1 MKNFVKAL
9 AVSVA
14 LGASSMAGA
23 SVVSLPGNITL
34 DPLVGGD
41 PTQGEGNFRNAFSF
55 VQWWSDANG
64 PTSLSNISPAN
75 FGDFSLQGYGE
86 LTPAFEPGM
95 FECNGCEIT
104 FSFQDI
110 KFALDPFAGSELEAQ
125 FIIEYNGKSD
135 SYKSRNTFEDFLADK
150 ADDGELLA
158 VGGGY
163 VVPGLNTD
171 AASLNIYLDY
181 TPDLVV
187 NTGAVMAGMPAAVDG
202 ELWLS
207 LEFIDTVFNPDNLD
221 DGVFGLSTG
230 DTSFSLDATG
240 GLALESFVEADDIS
254 WADFGLEL
262 LSDVI
267 GFGLT
272 ATFNDDAN
280 GDYEVFSSIGDGSV
294 RGNVVTA
301 PSSIAL
307 FGLALVALG
316 GMTRRRKA

>member
-23 SVVSLPGNITL
+23 SVVSLPGNLTL
-34 DPLVGGD
+34 DPLTGGD
-41 PTQGEGNFRNAFSF
+41 ATEGEGNFRNSFSF
-55 VQWWSDANG
+55 VQWWETASG
-64 PTSLSNISPAN
+64 PTSLSNISAAN

-95 FECNGCEIT
+95 FDCNGCELT
-104 FSFQDI
+104 FDFSGIGLGFSQ
-110 KFALDPFAGSELEAQ
+110 FAGSDVEQDLRDDYDNAGLAG
-125 FIIEYNGKSD
+125 FGV
-135 SYKSRNTFEDFLADK
+135 TFEQFVQGQVNAGNLFEVNGEVVFL
-150 ADDGELLA
+150 
-158 VGGGY
+158 
-163 VVPGLNTD
+163 GLDTSS
-171 AASLNIYLDY
+171 AMLNIYLDY
-181 TPDLVV
+181 APNLVV
-187 NTGAVMAGMPAAVDG
+187 DAQNVMANKPAAVDG
-202 ELWLS
+202 DLWLS
-207 LEFIDTVFNPDNLD
+207 LEFVDTVFNPDNIN
-221 DGVFGLSTG
+221 DGVFGLSFA
-230 DTSFSLDATG
+230 DTSFSLEATS
-240 GLALESFVEADDIS
+240 GLALPSFENAQDIS
-254 WADFGLEL
+254 WADIGLEA

-272 ATFNDDAN
+272 AKFNDDAN